1 MLAIELGLRSK
12 ELAIYLVRQVFCLY
26 FYVKADC
33 GYFGADRHP
42 RIDSCRSRRLVYV
55 YWACNI
61 VMASAVLIT
70 FAETVFTVLYVHMR
84 HYKPFKKKDA
94 ANILIKSSQPGLL
107 QLKHECRA
115 VFR

>member
-1 MLAIELGLRSK
+1 
-12 ELAIYLVRQVFCLY
+12 
-26 FYVKADC
+26 VKADC

-42 RIDSCRSRRLVYV
+42 HIDSCRLRLLVSV

-70 FAETVFTVLYVHMR
+70 FAATIFTILYVHMR
-84 HYKPFKKKDA
+84 HYEALKKDA
-94 ANILIKSSQPGLL
+94 ANILVKSSQPGLV